1 MGYFMSEMVN
11 VNFRMERKDKI
22 QMEKVCKEL
31 GLSMSTAFN
40 IFAKKVGREYRIP
53 FEVSED
59 KFYSKENIDYL
70 RQQLKD
76 YDEGKLKIITHDL
89 EEM

>member
-1 MGYFMSEMVN
+1 MSEMVN

>member
-1 MGYFMSEMVN
+1 MSEMVN

-59 KFYSKENIDYL
+59 KFYSKENIEYL
-70 RQQLKD
+70 EEIVNDIKN
-76 YDEGKLKIITHDL
+76 GKAHFEEHDL
-89 EEM
+89 IEVE